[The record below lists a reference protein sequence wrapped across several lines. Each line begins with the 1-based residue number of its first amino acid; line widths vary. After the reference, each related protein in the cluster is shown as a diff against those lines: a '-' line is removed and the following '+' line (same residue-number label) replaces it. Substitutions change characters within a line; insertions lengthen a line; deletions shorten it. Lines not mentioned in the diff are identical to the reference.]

1 MLWHQCQWWSV
12 VKLDE
17 GKFRKIL
24 IICNPSIKCLFSA
37 QRSDSMVAAEA
48 RRGISNHS
56 GMNDDP
62 ISPPPRQ
69 MRPPSPSSMSDIAK
83 RNIRVETHLQYRCRW
98 CQRVFN
104 RSVDCYRHFLKAH
117 SVKEKKKRNGKG
129 TQRVGDIRRPPV
141 RGQRPPFHRHQP
153 PLQGTDS
160 CQFCGELPEMRVS
173 ASSASLGGRSGRL
186 ALKQHEE
193 CQHKFKDHRCLYC
206 GKRFFYAVSLKAHVR
221 GGHAGGSKGD
231 LTT

>member
-1 MLWHQCQWWSV
+1 MGKFKPFSPKRHFFSKPFPRINPTEVASSTATSIDYRVVNPVRVEPPKTKEIPVDPGATWAVMLQTAEL
-12 VKLDE
+12 KATLE
-17 GKFRKIL
+17 GKMELLSQQI
-24 IICNPSIKCLFSA
+24 
-37 QRSDSMVAAEA
+37 RSLQ
-48 RRGISNHS
+48 NTKT
-56 GMNDDP
+56 
-62 ISPPPRQ
+62 
-69 MRPPSPSSMSDIAK
+69 SD
-83 RNIRVETHLQYRCRW
+83 
-98 CQRVFN
+98 
-104 RSVDCYRHFLKAH
+104 
-117 SVKEKKKRNGKG
+117 
-129 TQRVGDIRRPPV
+129 
-141 RGQRPPFHRHQP
+141 QP